1 MTFEELL
8 AENIRLRARV
18 RELEQENARLKGY
31 GSSSETISWGQHRL
45 GG

>member
-1 MTFEELL
+1 MTYEELF
-8 AENIRLRARV
+8 AENLRLRTRV

-31 GSSSETISWGQHRL
+31 GSSLETISWGQHRL